1 MERARGPAWAEQDTE
16 QVRLYTLTGG
26 RTRPQH
32 TMRLVS
38 ELAPGSTTPFEH
50 LAPEAEQVLAWC
62 RQQPRTVAEIAA
74 LLQLPAQITKVILSD
89 LLDSRVLTMTASD
102 TSLDPNANQLE
113 KLLVGLRTLRDAA

>member
-1 MERARGPAWAEQDTE
+1 MEHPHGPAWAEQDTE

-38 ELAPGSTTPFEH
+38 ELAPGSLAPTER

-62 RQQPRTVAEIAA
+62 SQQPRTVAEIAA
-74 LLQLPAQITKVILSD
+74 RLQLPAQITKVILSD
-89 LLDSRVLTMTASD
+89 LLDSRVLTMTVSD